1 MKSIKKIFLTVLSVV
16 AVITVFTACGNSKDK
31 EKAQDSVSKDLIK
44 SNVSDETAV
53 NEKNN
58 LNATVDADVARI
70 DSSNTEKSSKNKSEV
85 KKSRMVR
92 VDDRLYMD
100 MGCALSVLKCGTAD
114 GEILTSNDE
123 YPEKNDESNFGTGYK
138 YQKADIKYLYVEI
151 DNKWQVFQDIAIS
164 SLVIPEGVAHFEAE
178 IIEGDKERI
187 LVKITDLPKEFNY
200 IFGDKKTED
209 IKPVQIMLKDLGV
222 SNGIKNIKKDKLPGK
237 RIQVWFNGETKGD
250 KPEMSNPIELG
261 EIYSLSV
268 LEEVKNSGS
277 KEKHPPLYTGYIM
290 NEMECAQ
297 QMERRLV
304 QL

>member
-1 MKSIKKIFLTVLSVV
+1 MKSSRKNCLPVLLFVV
-16 AVITVFTACGNSKDK
+16 IITVFTACGSSKDK

-58 LNATVDADVARI
+58 LNTTVDADVARI

-123 YPEKNDESNFGTGYK
+123 APEKNDESNFGTGYR

-187 LVKITDLPKEFNY
+187 LVKITDLPKEFAY
-200 IFGDKKTED
+200 IFGNKKAEE
-209 IKPVQIMLKDLGV
+209 IKPVRLVLKDLV
-222 SNGIKNIKKDKLPGK
+222 INNGIRHLRNVDLPGK
-237 RIQVWFNGETKGD
+237 RIEVWFDGEIKGD
-250 KPEMSNPIELG
+250 GVSNPIEVK
-261 EIYSLSV
+261 EVYEV
-268 LEEVKNSGS
+268 LVST
-277 KEKHPPLYTGYIM
+277 EK
-290 NEMECAQ
+290 
-297 QMERRLV
+297 
-304 QL
+304 

>member
-1 MKSIKKIFLTVLSVV
+1 MKNIKKICLTTLSLV
-16 AVITVFTACGNSKDK
+16 AVIIVFTACGSSKDK
-31 EKAQDSVSKDLIK
+31 EKAQNSVSKDLVR
-44 SNVSDETAV
+44 SSVSDETV
-53 NEKNN
+53 GNYDNN
-58 LNATVDADVARI
+58 LSSTTDAAAVDAG
-70 DSSNTEKSSKNKSEV
+70 SSNAETPSEDTKSEV
-85 KKSRMVR
+85 KKIRMVR

-151 DNKWQVFQDIAIS
+151 DNKWQVFQDTAIS

-200 IFGDKKTED
+200 IFGDKKTEE

-237 RIQVWFNGETKGD
+237 RIQVWFNGEIKGD
-250 KPEMSNPIELG
+250 RSEMSNPIELG
-261 EIYSLSV
+261 EIYAV
-268 LEEVKNSGS
+268 LAAEER
-277 KEKHPPLYTGYIM
+277 E
-290 NEMECAQ
+290 
-297 QMERRLV
+297 
-304 QL
+304 